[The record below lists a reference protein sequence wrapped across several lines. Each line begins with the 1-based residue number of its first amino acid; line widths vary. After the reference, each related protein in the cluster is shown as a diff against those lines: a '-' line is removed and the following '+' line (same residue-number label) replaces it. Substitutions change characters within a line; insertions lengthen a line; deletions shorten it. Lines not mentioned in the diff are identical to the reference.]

1 MMAGM
6 FRFVCANGM
15 VCGDTMHD
23 IWVRHN
29 GDAVNTIIDGAY
41 TLLESFE
48 TGCEQLEE
56 MKSLTLN
63 VGEQAAFARAAL
75 TLKYEDSEKSAPI
88 TERDLLTPRRFSDRA
103 SDI

>member
-15 VCGDTMHD
+15 VCGDTLHD
-23 IWVRHN
+23 VRVRHN

-48 TGCEQLEE
+48 TLQVRSVTVFPFAFPANYRRSSGRPLQ
-56 MKSLTLN
+56 
-63 VGEQAAFARAAL
+63 VHAA
-75 TLKYEDSEKSAPI
+75 
-88 TERDLLTPRRFSDRA
+88 PRRYA
-103 SDI
+103 SD